1 MTVQFQLNGSEALRD
16 NFMTL
21 IAAKCHLFASGYNI
35 KGQKYLQ
42 KLAMHYWEE
51 YVAKLLGVLIDSDL
65 SFNNRLIVNNRIT
78 GLSLNPNLAISH

>member
-1 MTVQFQLNGSEALRD
+1 MTI
-16 NFMTL
+16 
-21 IAAKCHLFASGYNI
+21 IAAKYHLFVSGY
-35 KGQKYLQ
+35 KGVEVFE

-65 SFNNRLIVNNRIT
+65 SFNNHLIVNNRIA